1 MNDSGKQKLTQYHIF
16 QLQQE
21 DQLFNDIEAINQI
34 EHVRISDIT
43 QQEVRKHTH
52 VDDTLQTLLKTV
64 LTGWPVKKDEV
75 PVCIRTYWGYRDE
88 ITAQNGILFKGPRV
102 FVPQSL
108 RAQMLARTHSSH
120 QGAEACVR
128 RARDV
133 IFWPGMTAEIKE
145 MANQCSTC
153 NEFRDKQQKEPLM
166 TYEIPSR
173 PWKMVAQDLFTWN
186 KKDYLVTVD
195 YYSDYWEV
203 DELADTTSQTVIE
216 CTKKH
221 WARYG
226 IPDVVVTDNGP
237 QFRSQEYEN
246 FAKEW
251 KFGHSTSSPYRSQ
264 SNGKAESAV
273 KIAKKLM
280 TKAEKDHGDLQLA
293 ILDWRNTPTDSSNK
307 SPAQKLHSRRTRT
320 LLPTA
325 ESLLLPEVPSNIQEV
340 IELKRQK
347 AKFYYDRGTKTLP
360 DLQIGH
366 TVRMQPQDKGGT
378 WRKAKVVNKL
388 GNRSYLLQTDEGQTY
403 RRNRKFIRATSEQ
416 RLPTSQSSSDKLS
429 TQADSPSEEA
439 NGSSAEVNAPSEK
452 ISTSVG
458 TETECVAVQDNIS
471 SPETVTTTPK
481 VTSRGRVVK
490 LPEKLKDYVRL

>member
-1 MNDSGKQKLTQYHIF
+1 
-16 QLQQE
+16 
-21 DQLFNDIEAINQI
+21 
-34 EHVRISDIT
+34 
-43 QQEVRKHTH
+43 
-52 VDDTLQTLLKTV
+52 
-64 LTGWPVKKDEV
+64 
-75 PVCIRTYWGYRDE
+75 
-88 ITAQNGILFKGPRV
+88 
-102 FVPQSL
+102 
-108 RAQMLARTHSSH
+108 
-120 QGAEACVR
+120 
-128 RARDV
+128 
-133 IFWPGMTAEIKE
+133 
-145 MANQCSTC
+145 
-153 NEFRDKQQKEPLM
+153 M

-246 FAKEW
+246 FAKAW
-251 KFGHSTSSPYRSQ
+251 KFGHSTSSPYHSQ

-325 ESLLLPEVPSNIQEV
+325 ESLLVPEVPSNIQEV

-347 AKFYYDRGTKTLP
+347 AKFYYDRDTKTLP

-366 TVRMQPQDKGGT
+366 TVRMQPQD
-378 WRKAKVVNKL
+378 
-388 GNRSYLLQTDEGQTY
+388 
-403 RRNRKFIRATSEQ
+403 
-416 RLPTSQSSSDKLS
+416 
-429 TQADSPSEEA
+429 
-439 NGSSAEVNAPSEK
+439 
-452 ISTSVG
+452 
-458 TETECVAVQDNIS
+458 
-471 SPETVTTTPK
+471 
-481 VTSRGRVVK
+481 
-490 LPEKLKDYVRL
+490 